1 MGNNEIDEDVM
12 PVFLINGF
20 LEAGKPSSWN
30 LPWIRNTSRQREKHS

>member
-20 LEAGKPSSWN
+20 LEAGK
-30 LPWIRNTSRQREKHS
+30 TSRQREKHS